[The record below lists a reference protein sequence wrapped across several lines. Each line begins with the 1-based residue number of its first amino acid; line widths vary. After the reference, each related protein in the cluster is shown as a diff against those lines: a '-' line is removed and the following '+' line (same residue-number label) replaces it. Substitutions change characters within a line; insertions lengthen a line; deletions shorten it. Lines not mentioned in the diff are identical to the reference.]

1 MRETRMLWRL
11 SLASLV
17 SVPGVASAQVAN
29 IGNFVWMDS
38 NRNGVQD
45 SGEAGIADVTVQ
57 LWNGDRNQLLDSTL
71 TNASGSYTLQG
82 PTGTAIR
89 VRAVLP
95 NSQLRFSPKDAG
107 GDDTRDSDIFPSGS
121 ELGFTASFTLA
132 SNVISITSID
142 VGMMTP
148 LQAVLGNRVWEDFD
162 GDGIQDT
169 GEPGLPGVTMQLW
182 NTMMNQLLDS
192 DVSDANGIY
201 NVMTPEPGDYRL
213 RVVTP
218 QGFTLSPKDQ
228 GGSDT
233 TDSDFNTSGAIGF
246 TDIYTIA
253 SNVLSISSIDAG
265 MRGRTV
271 FRNGFESP

>member
-1 MRETRMLWRL
+1 MRATRTLQWL
-11 SLASLV
+11 CLASLAAW
-17 SVPGVASAQVAN
+17 SWAASAQVAN

-71 TNASGSYTLQG
+71 TNASGSYALQG

-142 VGMMTP
+142 IGMMTP

-201 NVMTPEPGDYRL
+201 AVMTPEPGDYRL

-265 MRGRTV
+265 MRGRTM

>member
-228 GGSDT
+228 GGNDT
-233 TDSDFNTSGAIGF
+233 MDSDFNTSGAIGF

>member
-1 MRETRMLWRL
+1 MHATRMLWWL
-11 SLASLV
+11 SLMILFAL
-17 SVPGVASAQVAN
+17 PWVASAQVAN

-45 SGEAGIADVTVQ
+45 SGEAGIAGVTVQ

-71 TNASGSYTLQG
+71 TNASGGYTLQG

-95 NSQLRFSPKDAG
+95 NAELRFSPKDAG

-132 SNVISITSID
+132 SNVISISSID

-148 LQAVLGNRVWEDFD
+148 QQALLGNRVWEDFNAN
-162 GDGIQDT
+162 GVQDT
-169 GEPGLPGVTMQLW
+169 GEPGLPGVTVQLW

-192 DVSDANGIY
+192 DVSDASGLY
-201 NVMTPEPGDYRL
+201 GLMTPEPGDYRL

-228 GGSDT
+228 GGNDT
-233 TDSDFNTSGAIGF
+233 MDSDFNTSGAIGF

-253 SNVLSISSIDAG
+253 SNVISISSIDAG
-265 MRGRTV
+265 MRGRTL

>member
-1 MRETRMLWRL
+1 MHATRMLWRL

-45 SGEAGIADVTVQ
+45 SGEAGIAGVTVQ

-71 TNASGSYTLQG
+71 TNASGGYTLQG

-95 NSQLRFSPKDAG
+95 NAELRFSPKDAG

-132 SNVISITSID
+132 SNVISISSID

-148 LQAVLGNRVWEDFD
+148 QQALLGNRVWEDFNAN
-162 GDGIQDT
+162 GVQDT
-169 GEPGLPGVTMQLW
+169 GEPGLPGVTVQLW

-192 DVSDANGIY
+192 DVSDASGLY
-201 NVMTPEPGDYRL
+201 GLMTPEPGDYRL

-228 GGSDT
+228 GGNDT
-233 TDSDFNTSGAIGF
+233 MDSDFNTSGAIGF
-246 TDIYTIA
+246 TDIYTVA
-253 SNVLSISSIDAG
+253 SNVISISSIDAG
-265 MRGRTV
+265 MRGRTL

>member
-1 MRETRMLWRL
+1 MRATRTLQWL
-11 SLASLV
+11 CLASLAAW
-17 SVPGVASAQVAN
+17 PLAASAQVAN

-71 TNASGSYTLQG
+71 TNASGSYALQG

-142 VGMMTP
+142 IGMMTP

-201 NVMTPEPGDYRL
+201 AVMTPEPGDYRL

-265 MRGRTV
+265 MRGRTM

>member
-1 MRETRMLWRL
+1 MRATRTLQWL
-11 SLASLV
+11 CLASLAAW
-17 SVPGVASAQVAN
+17 PWAASAQVAN

-71 TNASGSYTLQG
+71 TNASGSYALQG

-132 SNVISITSID
+132 SNVVSITSID
-142 VGMMTP
+142 IGMMTP

-201 NVMTPEPGDYRL
+201 AVMTPEPGDYRL

-265 MRGRTV
+265 MRGRTM

>member
-1 MRETRMLWRL
+1 MHATRMLWRL

-45 SGEAGIADVTVQ
+45 SGEAGIAGVTVQ

-71 TNASGSYTLQG
+71 TNASGGYTLQG

-95 NSQLRFSPKDAG
+95 NAELRFSPKDAG

-132 SNVISITSID
+132 SNVISISSID

-148 LQAVLGNRVWEDFD
+148 QQALLGNRVWEDFNAN
-162 GDGIQDT
+162 GVQDT
-169 GEPGLPGVTMQLW
+169 GEPGLPGVTVQLW

-192 DVSDANGIY
+192 DVSDASGLY
-201 NVMTPEPGDYRL
+201 GLMTPEPGDYRL

-228 GGSDT
+228 GGNDT
-233 TDSDFNTSGAIGF
+233 MDSDFNTSGAIGF

-253 SNVLSISSIDAG
+253 SNVISISSIDAG
-265 MRGRTV
+265 MRGRTL